1 MIRPDTSTLNDAQI
15 LYIEDLERRLN
26 GASNLIQKLNMASD
40 IIARDLS
47 YIMDRNEYS
56 SVIGQDGTEK
66 LINNL
71 IFLSSNKDSKVFE
84 RTMALFDK
92 IDKIKA
98 LAQITVEQATVEKKP
113 QKKLT
118 NLQDVALNL
127 NN

>member
-1 MIRPDTSTLNDAQI
+1 MIRPDISTLNDSQI

-26 GASNLIQKLNMASD
+26 GASHLIQQLNMASD
-40 IIARDLS
+40 IMARDLS
-47 YIMDRNEYS
+47 YIMDRNEIT
-56 SVIGQDGTEK
+56 VLRDEEGNEK
-66 LINNL
+66 FINNL

-98 LAQITVEQATVEKKP
+98 LAQITVETSEEKKP

-118 NLQDVALNL
+118 NLQDIALNPPA
-127 NN
+127 